1 MLIML
6 FIMNHIN
13 KTLTGVLWQLAGSL
27 KGVVY
32 CRGPLD
38 SPIFEG
44 SVETTGR
51 NMCLTYDTCP
61 SAAIDAIRSNLERG
75 AVAAYD
81 HVPFVSGSGSFTFN
95 TDNCVSFCMR
105 YPLGH

>member
-51 NMCLTYDTCP
+51 NMSLTYDTCP

-95 TDNCVSFCMR
+95 TDNCVSFCVR